1 MQFFTEVAIC
11 CLLLTVPTVKVCG
24 MAATIDNED
33 DGDMNQALESQRSIQ
48 DGVEG
53 DLLWILKAARRQGKR
68 SSGLQLPAKYSDFVK
83 DWAKEMRYS
92 TTNIRW

>member
-1 MQFFTEVAIC
+1 
-11 CLLLTVPTVKVCG
+11 

-53 DLLWILKAARRQGKR
+53 DSTLDSEGCQTAGQAVLGSAAASKVQRLRQGLGKGDALFHNQYQMVR
-68 SSGLQLPAKYSDFVK
+68 LTYQSKLRQASPID
-83 DWAKEMRYS
+83 
-92 TTNIRW
+92 

>member
-1 MQFFTEVAIC
+1 
-11 CLLLTVPTVKVCG
+11 

-68 SSGLQLPAKYSDFVK
+68 SSVCSCQQ
-83 DWAKEMRYS
+83 S
-92 TTNIRW
+92 TATSW

>member
-1 MQFFTEVAIC
+1 S
-11 CLLLTVPTVKVCG
+11 KVCG

-48 DGVEG
+48 DGVEDG
-53 DLLWILKAARRQGKR
+53 QGKR

-92 TTNIRW
+92 TTNIRQASPID